1 MSINRKAT
9 GGGKKFFLYNKS
21 MNVKSLNAEE
31 QYNKMVNTPVSKL
44 IIGLAVPT
52 VISMLV
58 TSVYS
63 MADTFFVSHINTQ
76 ASAAVGIV
84 FPIMSIIQACGFTLG
99 MGGGSLVSVRLGQK
113 RDEDAYKIASTAFFT
128 AIGIGAL
135 ITLFGNLFSNQ
146 FLSLV
151 GASEAVLPYA
161 KDYARYIFWGA
172 PIMCASF
179 VLNNVLRSEG
189 KAFFSMI
196 ALASGG
202 LLNIALDPLFIYGL
216 GMGISGA
223 AVATLISQVWGFVG
237 LLSWYLRGKSV
248 CKLSLKYYSFTF
260 KVLGKTVWTG
270 IPSLARQGLAS
281 VATILLNTAAGAY
294 GDEAVAAVSIVGKI
308 LWFLG
313 SIMVGLGQ
321 GFTPVSGY
329 NYGAKRNDRVKKA
342 YFFTVISG
350 TVILGLL
357 STIIF
362 IFANQLMRGFI
373 NDDEAVRIG
382 VDTLRWQ
389 VAFVALHPI
398 TIGSNMLMQ
407 STRKIRVATFLS
419 MTRQGVYFI
428 PAILIL
434 PRLLGLTGVEISQ
447 AVADICSAITA
458 IPFVIA
464 LFKKM
469 DESQN

>member
-1 MSINRKAT
+1 
-9 GGGKKFFLYNKS
+9 
-21 MNVKSLNAEE
+21 
-31 QYNKMVNTPVSKL
+31 
-44 IIGLAVPT
+44 
-52 VISMLV
+52 
-58 TSVYS
+58 
-63 MADTFFVSHINTQ
+63 
-76 ASAAVGIV
+76 
-84 FPIMSIIQACGFTLG
+84 
-99 MGGGSLVSVRLGQK
+99 
-113 RDEDAYKIASTAFFT
+113 
-128 AIGIGAL
+128 
-135 ITLFGNLFSNQ
+135 
-146 FLSLV
+146 
-151 GASEAVLPYA
+151 
-161 KDYARYIFWGA
+161 
-172 PIMCASF
+172 
-179 VLNNVLRSEG
+179 
-189 KAFFSMI
+189 
-196 ALASGG
+196 
-202 LLNIALDPLFIYGL
+202 
-216 GMGISGA
+216 
-223 AVATLISQVWGFVG
+223 
-237 LLSWYLRGKSV
+237 
-248 CKLSLKYYSFTF
+248 
-260 KVLGKTVWTG
+260 
-270 IPSLARQGLAS
+270 
-281 VATILLNTAAGAY
+281 
-294 GDEAVAAVSIVGKI
+294 
-308 LWFLG
+308 
-313 SIMVGLGQ
+313 MVGLGQ